1 MVNFDKVK
9 PKQTIMKKAFLI
21 LAFTCFYFV
30 LGAQETQLASDTSTY
45 AYCELT
51 CMPKGIGKVSAYVD
65 FGGNQKYIID
75 PVYEFLIMKDGKFAT
90 VESMLSILNFM
101 ASKGWQY
108 VDSFNRSL
116 MGSQGETYLLRKKQ

>member
-30 LGAQETQLASDTSTY
+30 LEAQEPQIVADTSTY

-51 CMPKGIGKVSAYVD
+51 CMPKGIGKTAAYVD
-65 FGGNQKYIID
+65 FGGNQKYIKD
-75 PVYEFLIMKDGKFAT
+75 PAYEFLIMKDGKFAT
-90 VESMLSILNFM
+90 VESMLSALNFM
-101 ASKGWQY
+101 GSKGWQY

-116 MGSQGETYLLRKKQ
+116 MGAQGETYLLRKRR